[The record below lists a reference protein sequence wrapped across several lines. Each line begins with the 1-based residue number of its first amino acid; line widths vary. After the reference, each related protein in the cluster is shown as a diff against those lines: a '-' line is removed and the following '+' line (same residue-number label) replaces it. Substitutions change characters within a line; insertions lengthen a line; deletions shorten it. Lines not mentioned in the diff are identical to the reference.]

1 MINTHSV
8 IEEEA
13 KKIKERILRDISK
26 KDEIFRIGIEIEGCL
41 LDESSNPVNSSEVIE
56 YFKQSKYILDHEYG
70 SCQFEY
76 KTNPIP
82 ITELDKIYT
91 ETIEFLEYLHLVIQ
105 KISRKNNRKILPV
118 FLGSNP
124 SPTIF
129 SKNMVTDDKRYRKI
143 SKWQMNISDS
153 EIDGDKIKAFKI
165 ASAIQGIHINIQ
177 GKNPQH
183 TIQMY
188 NHILNLIPTTI
199 LMGSSGRLLSGKL
212 YSIYEPRIFLYDQ
225 SENQNSGFPSIPQ
238 YFKSMNEY
246 VEYIKSKPAILARD
260 YYQLEKER
268 HDDVRIRLNTN
279 YYRIETRML
288 SVQSSIREIFSF
300 IELYVGY
307 IHKSISSYRKLRPL
321 VAIREERDAVIR
333 SGYKARTNFSLI
345 ESSQN
350 QINIAKK
357 GLSELGIKPKFIY
370 VLDKR
375 LQHHSSPS
383 EYIAREWDK
392 QYNGNPQKT
401 VNEIVEKIWDKTINN
416 QELI

>member
-8 IEEEA
+8 IEEEE

-26 KDEIFRIGIEIEGCL
+26 KDEIFRIGIEIEACL

-56 YFKQSKYILDHEYG
+56 YFKQSKYILDYEYG

-76 KTNPIP
+76 KTNPIT
-82 ITELDKIYT
+82 INELDKIYT

-129 SKNMVTDDKRYRKI
+129 SKSMVTDNKRYRKI
-143 SKWQMNISDS
+143 SKWQKNISDA

-246 VEYIKSKPAILARD
+246 VGYIKSKPAILARD
-260 YYQLEKER
+260 YFQLEKER

-288 SVQSSIREIFSF
+288 SVQSSIKEIFSF
-300 IELYVGY
+300 IELFVGY
-307 IHKSISSYRKLRPL
+307 IHNSISSYRKLRPL
-321 VAIREERDAVIR
+321 VSIREERDAVIR

-383 EYIAREWDK
+383 EYIAKEWDK
-392 QYNGNPQKT
+392 HYNGNPQKT
-401 VNEIVEKIWDKTINN
+401 VNEIVEKIWYKTINN
-416 QELI
+416 KELI

>member
-26 KDEIFRIGIEIEGCL
+26 KDEIFRIGIEIEACL

-56 YFKQSKYILDHEYG
+56 YFKQSKYILDYEYG

-82 ITELDKIYT
+82 INELDKIYT

-129 SKNMVTDDKRYRKI
+129 SKNMVTDNNRYRKI
-143 SKWQMNISDS
+143 SKWQKNITDA
-153 EIDGDKIKAFKI
+153 EIDGDKIEAFKI

-188 NHILNLIPTTI
+188 NQILNLIPTTI

-300 IELYVGY
+300 IELFVGY
-307 IHKSISSYRKLRPL
+307 IHNSISSYRKLRPL
-321 VAIREERDAVIR
+321 VSIREERDAVIR

-375 LQHHSSPS
+375 LQNHSSPS
-383 EYIAREWDK
+383 EYIAKEWDK
-392 QYNGNPQKT
+392 HYNGNPQKT
-401 VNEIVEKIWDKTINN
+401 VTEIVEKIWDKTINN

>member
-1 MINTHSV
+1 MINTRSV
-8 IEEEA
+8 IEEEV
-13 KKIKERILRDISK
+13 KRIKERISRDISK
-26 KDEIFRIGIEIEGCL
+26 KDEIFRIGIEIEACL
-41 LDESSNPVNSSEVIE
+41 LDDLSNSVNSHELIE
-56 YFKQSKYILDHEYG
+56 YFKQSDYKVDYEYG

-82 ITELDKIYT
+82 INELDKIYT
-91 ETIEFLEYLHLVIQ
+91 ETIEFLEYLHSVIQ

-129 SKNMVTDDKRYRKI
+129 SKDMITDNIRYRKI
-143 SKWQMNISDS
+143 AKWQKNISDA

-199 LMGSSGRLLSGKL
+199 LIGSSGRLLSGKL

-238 YFKSMNEY
+238 YFKDMNEY
-246 VEYIKSKPAILARD
+246 VEYIKSKPSILAKD
-260 YYQLEKER
+260 YYELEKER

-300 IELYVGY
+300 IELFVGY
-307 IHKSISSYRKLRPL
+307 IHKSICSDRKLRPL
-321 VAIREERDAVIR
+321 VSIREEREAVIR
-333 SGYKARTNFSLI
+333 SGYKARTHFDLI
-345 ESSQN
+345 ESAQN

-357 GLSELGIKPKFIY
+357 GLMELGIKPKFISI
-370 VLDKR
+370 LDKR
-375 LQHHSSPS
+375 IQNHRSPS
-383 EYIAREWDK
+383 EYIAEEWDK
-392 QYNGNPQKT
+392 CYNGNPQKT
-401 VNEIVEKIWDKTINN
+401 VNEIVERIWDKTINN
-416 QELI
+416 QEII